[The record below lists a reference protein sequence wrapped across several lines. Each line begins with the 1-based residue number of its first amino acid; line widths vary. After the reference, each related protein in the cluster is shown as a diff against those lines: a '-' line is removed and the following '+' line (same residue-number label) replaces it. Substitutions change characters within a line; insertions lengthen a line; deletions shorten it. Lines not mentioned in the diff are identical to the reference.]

1 MGRLRESPSQK
12 HNEDNHG
19 QCRDDSSMQLKQ
31 MFSFGELC
39 GQKLELT
46 IAREQDEED
55 ARARMAEQ
63 LELMEGQAREAMAA
77 SMAASM
83 AVAEGGMSAS
93 EVASMRA
100 KTRWQKLRVMDS
112 KASGYLEASAVRGL
126 QAMLSGENVDGAIEA
141 ANLVTPRTGRKRR
154 RKRMVLLGTAVAHAQ
169 SWICGLYGLEPPGGR
184 GSGSYASTG
193 FDSRRGCG
201 AGSRPN
207 SRSNRAAGSRG
218 AGRMTWHRKR
228 KSGWRHAT

>member
-1 MGRLRESPSQK
+1 MKRT
-12 HNEDNHG
+12 HG
-19 QCRDDSSMQLKQ
+19 
-31 MFSFGELC
+31 
-39 GQKLELT
+39 
-46 IAREQDEED
+46 ARTEQI
-55 ARARMAEQ
+55 
-63 LELMEGQAREAMAA
+63 ELMEGQAREAMAA

-141 ANLVTPRTGRKRR
+141 ANLVTPRTRKKKKKKKDGATGDSSGSR
-154 RKRMVLLGTAVAHAQ
+154 
-169 SWICGLYGLEPPGGR
+169 PGSR
-184 GSGSYASTG
+184 GSAASTGWSRPSRRGSSIYASTG
-193 FDSRRGCG
+193 FDSRPGSRG

-207 SRSNRAAGSRG
+207 SRATEAARSLVPRSRPG
-218 AGRMTWHRKR
+218 TGKGRG
-228 KSGWRHAT
+228 GWRHVPGHHSRSLAIWWVADHRFDEAKARHQRLVRAVQQAGSDLWRKMHG